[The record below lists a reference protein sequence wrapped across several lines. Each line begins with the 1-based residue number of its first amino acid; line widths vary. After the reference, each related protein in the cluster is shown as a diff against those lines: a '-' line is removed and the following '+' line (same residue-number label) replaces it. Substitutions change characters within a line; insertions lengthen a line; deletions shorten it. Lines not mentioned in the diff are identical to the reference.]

1 MVEGLVHRPYGT
13 SGIGILVE
21 KVAQDLD
28 VLLHEET
35 YRILIFL
42 FLQA

>member
-21 KVAQDLD
+21 KVPQDLD
-28 VLLHEET
+28 VLLYEEP
-35 YRILIFL
+35 YRVLIFL
-42 FLQA
+42 FLHA